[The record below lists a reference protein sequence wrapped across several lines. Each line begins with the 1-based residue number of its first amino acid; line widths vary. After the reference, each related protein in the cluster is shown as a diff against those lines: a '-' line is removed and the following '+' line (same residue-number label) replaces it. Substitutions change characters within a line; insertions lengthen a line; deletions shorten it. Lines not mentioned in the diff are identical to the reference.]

1 MGQIPQKAKP
11 HGTNRFQSATI
22 LPISL
27 LNRLLPWGL
36 AFLIVFRC
44 SPRAFTQTPNPTARA
59 AFRAPPYSQSRSL
72 IGSYRGVWLSCPFFA
87 DHHEPSHKRQTPRH
101 EPLSGRHP
109 TPNIARPDPLGRPPW
124 SRPRPHWPFPSAL
137 ALAKAPLACPSG
149 PCPVLALPRPCP
161 GPGLALPWPSPW
173 TTYAHNMCPC
183 QLTRRSSSLQSKYA
197 HNMCPC
203 QLFCTS
209 SLLRR

>member
-1 MGQIPQKAKP
+1 MCISKDKLTFGSLPSLRSLRSLPSFLSPLDRSQPYRWAKP
-11 HGTNRFQSATI
+11 HRK
-22 LPISL
+22 
-27 LNRLLPWGL
+27 
-36 AFLIVFRC
+36 
-44 SPRAFTQTPNPTARA
+44 PNPTARTV
-59 AFRAPPYSQSRSL
+59 FRAPPYSQSRSL

-149 PCPVLALPRPCP
+149 PCPVLALPRACP

-183 QLTRRSSSLQSKYA
+183 QLTCRSSSLQSKYA